1 VVIDHPFGYRSLFGH
16 LSTIQVKA
24 AIRSPG
30 GQVIALSGNTGR
42 STGPHLHYTLLY
54 GDKTLDPATYLLA
67 QR

>member
-24 AIRSPG
+24 GDTIAR

-42 STGPHLHYTLLY
+42 STGPHLHYTLFY